1 MNNKR
6 SLIIRIVAIALC
18 ALLVLGIVTAAL
30 SAFAAGSI
38 EPALGSRDMK
48 QPIILAAAAGALVV
62 VCIVVPKIAK
72 KKEQ

>member
-6 SLIIRIVAIALC
+6 ALIIRIVAIVLC

-30 SAFAAGSI
+30 SAFAAG
-38 EPALGSRDMK
+38 PAPVTGSRDMK
-48 QPIILAAAAGALVV
+48 EPIFLAVAAAVLLAA
-62 VCIVVPKIAK
+62 CILVPKIAK

>member
-6 SLIIRIVAIALC
+6 TLIVRIVAIVLC

-30 SAFAAGSI
+30 YAFAAGSA
-38 EPALGSRDMK
+38 PVTGSRDMK
-48 QPIILAAAAGALVV
+48 QPILLAVIAAALLAACV
-62 VCIVVPKIAK
+62 IVPKLAR